1 MILISFLFYAACNE
15 STQAPVFDQGGVVLR
30 NGLLIDGTGVDPV
43 EEMAVV
49 IQNGRIKT
57 VGKSSDVVS
66 PENATDIDLE
76 GATILPGF
84 INSHVHH
91 GFNENN
97 LKAWAEAGVTTV
109 RDIGAVYNI
118 TLFQTRDALNSD
130 NDNARLVAAGP
141 LVTVPGGYPI
151 VPWGAT
157 SAYPV
162 STVEEARQEVGAIL
176 DTGADLIKIALERG
190 DIFSEEIPVLSEDM
204 AAAIVQ
210 VTHERGTVVSAHIL
224 AARDLE
230 LVLAA
235 GVDDIA
241 HMVATN
247 ISGDQ
252 IDQIVQAGIYWV
264 PTLELWYHVGYG
276 YVNVATNNLRR
287 FVEAGGKVA
296 LGTDYDGYNAQFDLG
311 MPLREIGFM
320 LDAGMTPMQ
329 IIVAGTKNAAHVC
342 NLENELGTVEVGKI
356 ADILVVNSDPLED
369 IEGALQEVQL
379 VIHNGIIIYE
389 EDGDLQQYSE
399 DRSHSRSF

>member
-1 MILISFLFYAACNE
+1 MKQNTLVILMILISFLFYAACNE
-15 STQAPVFDQGGVVLR
+15 STQSPVIDQGGVVLR
-30 NGLLIDGTGVDPV
+30 NCLLIDGTGAGPV
-43 EEMAVV
+43 EETAVV
-49 IQNGRIKT
+49 IQSGLIKT
-57 VGKSSDVVS
+57 VGKNSDVVS
-66 PENATDIDLE
+66 PKNATDIDLE

-84 INSHVHH
+84 INSHIHH

-109 RDIGAVYNI
+109 RDVGAAYDE
-118 TLFQTRDALNSD
+118 TLFQMRDALNSD

-141 LVTVPGGYPI
+141 MFTVPGGYPI

-157 SAYPV
+157 SAYTV
-162 STVEEARQEVGAIL
+162 STVEEARRETGVIIDA
-176 DTGADLIKIALERG
+176 GADLIKIALERG
-190 DIFSEEIPVLSEDM
+190 DIFSEDIPVMTEEMST
-204 AAAIVQ
+204 AIVQ
-210 VTHERGTVVSAHIL
+210 VTHEKGTLVSAHIL

-247 ISGDQ
+247 VSGDQ
-252 IDQIVQAGIYWV
+252 IDQIVQAGIFWI

-276 YVNVATNNLRR
+276 FVNVAINNLRR

-311 MPLREIGFM
+311 MPVREIGFM
-320 LDAGMTPMQ
+320 VDAGMTPMQ
-329 IIVAGTKNAAHVC
+329 IIAAGTRNAAHVC

-356 ADILVVNSDPLED
+356 ADILVVNGNPLED
-369 IEGALQEVQL
+369 IEGVLQDVRL
-379 VIHNGIIIYE
+379 VVHNGIIIYE
-389 EDGDLQQYSE
+389 EGEDL
-399 DRSHSRSF
+399 